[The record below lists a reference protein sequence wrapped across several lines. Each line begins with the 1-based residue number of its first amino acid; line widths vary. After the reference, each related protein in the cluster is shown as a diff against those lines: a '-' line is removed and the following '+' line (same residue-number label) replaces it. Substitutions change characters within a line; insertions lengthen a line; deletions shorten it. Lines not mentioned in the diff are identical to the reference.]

1 MTPANNAIYMAAI
14 TILQNGLPVA
24 PIIYPGFPADP
35 PSTGQWVEVSFFPN
49 EGIDNGLSYDST
61 VIPQGI
67 FQVECFDRPGKGLAA
82 VHALA
87 DQVKALYPKGTLL
100 TGSVRVIRSPYEM
113 DLDTE
118 PDRLSMVV
126 SVEYSG

>member
-1 MTPANNAIYMAAI
+1 MAAI
-14 TILQNGLPVA
+14 TILENGSLGV
-24 PIIYPGFPADP
+24 PIIYPGYTATPPA
-35 PSTGQWVEVSFFPN
+35 TGQWVEVSFFPN
-49 EGIDNGLSYDST
+49 EGVDNGLAYDST

-87 DQVKALYPKGTLL
+87 DQVKALYAKGTTL
-100 TGSVRVIRSPYEM
+100 TGRVRVIRSPYEM

-118 PDRLSMVV
+118 PDRLSVIV